1 MLEIIDNIGY
11 MKLMDGTS
19 LLAHKKS
26 TEQKIEDN
34 KKAGHVFSNEE
45 SEMFFKNAYFLWKHR
60 AEIRKDSKMLLASV
74 RVSSGT
80 ANCCSL
86 KDATLGAF
94 LDFWDT
100 TEGAP
105 IKNSEGNNAVLC
117 RIGLGRSEA
126 DTCKLADE
134 LGNVADTSIDLA
146 CHRLSKFAAINR
158 HYHKYAEQYEAC
170 SLESVLVSLQMGKR
184 ESKWPLYR
192 ENIKL
197 FYEHREEICKR
208 KEWFYATIPLSV
220 FGTRNPIFVGVMLT
234 LWQRGNERFMHK
246 CEKCGHTA
254 YVYSFAGSPMS
265 GIGSISYQCFHCGEY
280 GHIAKDGFGSR
291 MKALKDIREE
301 LLKDKEGV
309 DEVPLETL
317 IANLMM
323 NFKLPNKA

>member
-1 MLEIIDNIGY
+1 MLEIVDNIGY

-26 TEQKIEDN
+26 MEQKIEYN
-34 KKAGHVFSNEE
+34 KKTGHVFSDEE

-80 ANCCSL
+80 ANSYSL

-100 TEGAP
+100 AEGAP
-105 IKNSEGNNAVLC
+105 IKTSEGNNAVLC
-117 RIGLGRSEA
+117 RIGLGRSET

-134 LGNVADTSIDLA
+134 LGNVADTSIDHP
-146 CHRLSKFAAINR
+146 CHRLSKFAAFNR
-158 HYHKYAEQYEAC
+158 RYHRYAEQYEAC
-170 SLESVLVSLQMGKR
+170 SLESVLVSLQVGKR

-197 FYEHREEICKR
+197 FYEHREEIGKR
-208 KEWFYATIPLSV
+208 KEWFYATIPFSV

-265 GIGSISYQCFHCGEY
+265 GMGSISYQCFHCGEY
-280 GHIAKDGFGSR
+280 GHIAKAGFGSR

-317 IANLMM
+317 VANL
-323 NFKLPNKA
+323 KKSITK

>member
-1 MLEIIDNIGY
+1 M
-11 MKLMDGTS
+11 
-19 LLAHKKS
+19 
-26 TEQKIEDN
+26 
-34 KKAGHVFSNEE
+34 
-45 SEMFFKNAYFLWKHR
+45 
-60 AEIRKDSKMLLASV
+60 
-74 RVSSGT
+74 
-80 ANCCSL
+80 
-86 KDATLGAF
+86 GAF

-117 RIGLGRSEA
+117 RIGLGRSET

-134 LGNVADTSIDLA
+134 LGNVADTSIDQA

-197 FYEHREEICKR
+197 FYKHREEICKR

-220 FGTRNPIFVGVMLT
+220 FGTRNPIFIGVILT
-234 LWQRGNERFMHK
+234 LWQRGNESFMHK

-265 GIGSISYQCFHCGEY
+265 GIGSISYQCFYCGEY